1 MRVIFLICEVGIRV
15 TDLSEETN
23 TNAFFNGP
31 AQTSVGQSDLS
42 VGHAVKS

>member
-1 MRVIFLICEVGIRV
+1 MRVIFLICEVGICV

-31 AQTSVGQSDLS
+31 AQTSAGQNDLS
-42 VGHAVKS
+42 VGHTEKS